1 MAGRRRRTRAAAGGR
16 RVRWA
21 RLIGVAVA
29 CLLVAGAG
37 VGYWVYAQV
46 VNGVRTSDALGDKG
60 PGSSHGD
67 QNILLMGLDSRKDLN
82 GNPLPKN
89 ILEQLHAGAS
99 SNVGGYNTNT
109 LILLHLPA
117 DGSRATGLS
126 VPRDDLVD
134 VPGFG
139 KQKIKEAYGLAKA
152 REEDRLVAQ
161 GVKDRTELESKSRE
175 AGRRTEI
182 QTVRNFLRVPIDH
195 FAEVNLAG
203 FYDLAGALNGVDV
216 CLKHPTKDKNSG
228 ADFPAG
234 RQTLNARQSLAFVR
248 QRINLPS
255 GDLDRTRRQQAFLL
269 SAVHKLEASGTLDK
283 IGRSYSL
290 LEAAKR
296 DIVIDKGWELTDAAG
311 QMKKLAGGN
320 VAFHTLKISRFGT
333 YRRESVNVVDPAA
346 VRREVQALLRPAPS
360 PQPPST
366 RSQSAAPADPS
377 PRPGSGNGSS
387 GDPKTLGGD
396 GVPCVD

>member
-1 MAGRRRRTRAAAGGR
+1 M
-16 RVRWA
+16 
-21 RLIGVAVA
+21 
-29 CLLVAGAG
+29 
-37 VGYWVYAQV
+37 GYWVYAQV

-60 PGSSHGD
+60 AGSSKGD

-182 QTVRNFLRVPIDH
+182 QTVRNFLGVPIDH

-283 IGRSYSL
+283 IGRAYSL

-296 DIVIDKGWELTDAAG
+296 DIVIDKGWSVTDAAD
-311 QMKKLAGGN
+311 QMKNLAGGN
-320 VAFHTLKISRFGT
+320 VAFHTLKINGFGT
-333 YRRESVNVVDPAA
+333 YRSESVNVVDPAA
-346 VRREVQALLRPAPS
+346 VRRQVQELLRPAPS

-366 RSQSAAPADPS
+366 HGQSAAPASPS
-377 PRPGSGNGSS
+377 PRPGSGDGSS
-387 GDPKTLGGD
+387 GDPKALGGD
-396 GVPCVD
+396 GIPCVY